1 MLVGK
6 YHVFVCTQAKPPMVP
21 SCGGFGGGAILESF
35 RREIFKAGLEK
46 EILVTGSGCVGTCSR
61 GANVMVFPEGKW
73 YTAVKEEDVTK
84 IVQEHLVNGNLVE
97 DRNDPD
103 AKTIEEEA
111 CTFQDRIKTMMQEAG
126 RL

>member
-6 YHVFVCTQAKPPMVP
+6 HHIFVCTQAKPPMVP

-35 RREIFKAGLEK
+35 RSEVFKAGLEK
-46 EILVTGSGCVGTCSR
+46 DIIVTGSGCVGTCSR

-73 YTAVKEEDVTK
+73 YTAVKEEDVTT
-84 IVQEHLVNGNLVE
+84 IVQEHLIKGNLVE

-103 AKTIEEEA
+103 PETILSEV
-111 CTFQDRIKTMMQEAG
+111 CSFQERIKLMMQEAG
-126 RL
+126 KL